1 MPNIRFDAKARS
13 FAKQT
18 GLDKLG
24 QETLKKLDRNGDG
37 VVTVTDAKEIARKAG
52 LDKDGVLS
60 RDDRKRIG
68 EALGDSARTSST
80 ASSGPSSVVAARAGA
95 TKAVG
100 DTYMQFSIDHTAGG
114 LKLAMTGDFWN
125 DDGRTDVGLK
135 NEVVLKGLKA
145 ASHDVL
151 FYATDGATGLSRAG
165 GSEGGSA
172 HAAGML
178 VAVADKERGIVLV
191 DVSGR
196 DFLKG
201 KAPPEKELLST
212 AQLASNPVVK
222 QAAKKAGLDPKSLE
236 VQLKEL
242 HLSYGDD
249 DRKNHL
255 AFTMKVKDQNG
266 KSKTLKLST
275 FIEGNL
281 AKSPSRL
288 KADDLQVGFEWA
300 GGRVFPPSEAPE
312 KVRGFSDEGGDST
325 IPSDR
330 GGGSESSST
339 RPRTNRG
346 GGGESSHLNSRS
358 WNSSAWS
365 GWPSSGGGGGGGE

>member
-1 MPNIRFDAKARS
+1 MPTIRFDAKART
-13 FAKQT
+13 FAKET

-52 LDKDGVLS
+52 LEKDGVLS

-68 EALGDSARTSST
+68 EALGGSPRTSST
-80 ASSGPSSVVAARAGA
+80 TSSGPSSALAARAGA
-95 TKAVG
+95 TKTLA
-100 DTYMQFSIDHTAGG
+100 DAYMDFSITHSAAGM
-114 LKLAMTGDFWN
+114 KLTMEGDLWN
-125 DDGRTDVGLK
+125 DEGRTDVGLK

-151 FYATDGATGLSRAG
+151 FYASDGATGISRSG
-165 GSEGGSA
+165 GSEGGTS
-172 HAAGML
+172 HGAGML

-191 DVSGR
+191 DVSGH

-201 KAPPEKELLST
+201 KTPPEKEILST
-212 AQLASNPVVK
+212 AQLASDPVVK
-222 QAAKKAGLDPKSLE
+222 KAAKKAGLDPKGLE
-236 VQLKEL
+236 AQLKEL
-242 HLSYGDD
+242 HLSYGDE
-249 DRKNHL
+249 DRRNHL
-255 AFTMKVKDQNG
+255 AFTLKVKDQNG

-281 AKSPSRL
+281 AKSLSRL
-288 KADDLQVGFEWA
+288 KADDLQLGFEWA

-325 IPSDR
+325 LRSDR
-330 GGGSESSST
+330 GGGGES
-339 RPRTNRG
+339 
-346 GGGESSHLNSRS
+346 SSHLNSRS

-365 GWPSSGGGGGGGE
+365 GWPSSSGGGGGGE